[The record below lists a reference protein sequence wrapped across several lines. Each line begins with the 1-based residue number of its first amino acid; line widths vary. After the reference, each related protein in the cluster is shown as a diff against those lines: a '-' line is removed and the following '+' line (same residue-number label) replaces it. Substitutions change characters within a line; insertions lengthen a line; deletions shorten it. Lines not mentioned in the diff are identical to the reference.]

1 MYGPIS
7 STVGLSDGEN
17 MWHNRAGEFSI
28 FDFRLKSMNRYK
40 TFAAAGLAGIA
51 LLACQSVPI
60 TGRHQLILISHE
72 EEISLGE
79 EAYKKTLKD
88 SKLSQD
94 QAAIAMMRRV
104 GERIAAAA
112 DRPDYTW
119 EFNLL
124 DNKTP
129 NAFALPGGKVAVFT
143 GILPITLD
151 ETGLAVVLGHEVAH
165 ALAHHGAER
174 MSTGVL
180 TQIGA
185 VGVAAVLGG
194 DPQTA
199 RAVEAAFGLGVMLP
213 FSRSHE
219 SEADHIGLH
228 LMARAGYDPR
238 QAVDFWKRMEQ
249 AAKGNKPPEFL
260 STHPSDEHRVKQI
273 ESWLPEVLPM
283 YQKQAAHPPHTP

>member
-1 MYGPIS
+1 M
-7 STVGLSDGEN
+7 
-17 MWHNRAGEFSI
+17 HRA
-28 FDFRLKSMNRYK
+28 
-40 TFAAAGLAGIA
+40 A
-51 LLACQSVPI
+51 LLLLAFALIACQSVPI
-60 TGRHQLILISHE
+60 TGRHQLVLISQE
-72 EEISLGE
+72 EELSMGE
-79 EAYKKTLKD
+79 EAYKKTLKE

-112 DRPDYTW
+112 DRPDYKW

-124 DNKTP
+124 ENKTP
-129 NAFALPGGKVAVFT
+129 NAFALPGGKVAVYT
-143 GILPITLD
+143 GILPITQD

-228 LMARAGYDPR
+228 LMAKAGYDPR
-238 QAVDFWKRMEQ
+238 QAVDFWMRMEQ

-260 STHPSDEHRVKQI
+260 STHPSDEHRVRQI
-273 ESWLPEVLPM
+273 EAWLPEVMPI
-283 YQKQAAHPPHTP
+283 YQKQAARTP